1 MSDVFKEGTLLIVV
15 DRNGVQLFS
24 LPLGGLS
31 DRSQAWEEVYKTIM
45 EGLPVEA
52 YKPVEGWAEPAK
64 PLGEALKPGVY
75 ESDYGNAISWDGQ
88 TAFDLDMGEEVPF
101 SVILKDRYIRPLD

>member
-1 MSDVFKEGTLLIVV
+1 MSDTFKEGTLLLVV

-45 EGLPVEA
+45 EGLPDET
-52 YKPVEGWAEPAK
+52 YEPDDTWTHLMKLTPDEQEKTLHYLFSGEISRQQAEPVLSK
-64 PLGEALKPGVY
+64 LPWQ
-75 ESDYGNAISWDGQ
+75 GNWEKTRDHFAATGSQ
-88 TAFDLDMGEEVPF
+88 
-101 SVILKDRYIRPLD
+101 

>member
-1 MSDVFKEGTLLIVV
+1 MSDGFKEGTLLTVV

-45 EGLPVEA
+45 EGLPEEA
-52 YKPVEGWAEPAK
+52 YKPAEAGGT
-64 PLGEALKPGVY
+64 LAPGVY
-75 ESDYGNAISWDGQ
+75 DSLYGNAISWDGQ
-88 TAFDLDMGEEVPF
+88 VAYDLDMGDVVDF
-101 SVILKDRYIRPLD
+101 DVIRKDKYLRPLD